1 MIREEIPK
9 TEKILS
15 RRGKGNESEG
25 GKGNESEG
33 GKGNEREGGK
43 GNESV
48 GGKEERER
56 QDGNGWE
63 TS

>member
-15 RRGKGNESEG
+15 RR

-48 GGKEERER
+48 GGKEEREG